1 MLEINIT
8 LVGSLRDKLPKA
20 AKGKTILTLPSGAT
34 VADVIAHLHL
44 SSTVSA
50 AIHGVAVD
58 HSRVLQTGDEVQL
71 FRQLGGG

>member
-1 MLEINIT
+1 MLEINVT

-20 AKGKTILTLPSGAT
+20 AKGKTMLTLPIGAT

-44 SSTVSA
+44 SNTVSA
-50 AIHGVAVD
+50 AIGGVAVD
-58 HSRVLQTGDEVQL
+58 HSRVLQTGDDLHL